1 METSS
6 AILLVI
12 MLSMMTL
19 FFLQLIPIEITALIG
34 LSALVLCQFIT
45 PEQAFSGFS
54 SPVVVAMFSM
64 FALGTALSTTG
75 ITDRLAVLVFRFAK
89 KSEAWNVALVMGL
102 GVFFSSFMNNVA
114 AVALLLP
121 VVASISL
128 RARIPQSRLL
138 IPLSFATILG
148 GMCTLIG
155 TSPNLMAAEILRTN
169 GYESFELLSFLPFG
183 ASAAVVGIFY
193 MSIWGRKRLPI
204 GILRAQG
211 PTEDELP
218 ALYGI
223 HDHLF
228 SVTVAKGNS
237 AVGKSLSQLGFGHDL
252 GSIIVSIYRAG
263 KQILAPTGREVIQA
277 DDELLLAGK
286 EEKLK
291 NWGEL
296 TFEPQPPDRHLSS
309 DSVAV
314 FEAVL
319 SPRSQLIGKTLQEL
333 AFRERYDC
341 LVLEILRRSAPLR
354 DDISTVPLE
363 FGDGLLLQGP
373 RSRLPLLQNDPD
385 FLLLADVDAGGK
397 RHKKAPFVFIA
408 LAVFFFLVIFQLLSV
423 HLAAFI
429 AALIVLLSGALPSE
443 ELYRSMSWRMI
454 FFVAAILPLE
464 IAAEHSGFP
473 AWLSQHL
480 LITFDNPSSFMLIT
494 LFMLAGS
501 VVSQLIDP
509 SIAVIFLGPVSIQI
523 SQKLGIDPHPFLMAL
538 TLGASI
544 AFQSPYSQR
553 ANLLVMAAGG
563 YQARDYLRVGGPFS
577 LLVILVLLAA
587 VAGFYL

>member
-6 AILLVI
+6 GIFFVI
-12 MLSMMTL
+12 MLSMITL
-19 FFLQLIPIEITALIG
+19 FFWQLIPIELTALTGII
-34 LSALVLCQFIT
+34 ALVLFQFIT

-64 FALGTALSTTG
+64 FALGAALSSTG
-75 ITDRLAVLVFRFAK
+75 ITDRLAVIVFRLAQK
-89 KSEAWNVALVMGL
+89 NEALNVALVMML

-138 IPLSFATILG
+138 MPLSYATILG

-169 GYESFELLSFLPFG
+169 GYQSFSLLSFLPFG
-183 ASAAVVGIFY
+183 LSAAVVGIVY
-193 MSIWGRKRLPI
+193 MSIWGRKRLPQ
-204 GILRAQG
+204 GFLREQG

-228 SVTVAKGNS
+228 SVKVDKANP

-252 GSIIVSIYRAG
+252 GSIIVSILRSG
-263 KQILAPTGREVIQA
+263 KQILAPTGREVLKA
-277 DDELLLAGK
+277 EDELLLAGNQ
-286 EEKLK
+286 EKLK
-291 NWGEL
+291 DWGEL
-296 TFEPQPPDRHLSS
+296 RLEAQPFDQHLSS
-309 DSVAV
+309 DSIAV

-319 SPRSQLIGKTLQEL
+319 SPRSQLIGKTLKEL
-333 AFRERYDC
+333 AFRERYYC
-341 LVLEILRRSAPLR
+341 LVLEILRRSAPLG
-354 DDISTVPLE
+354 DNISTVPLE

-373 RSRLPLLQNDPD
+373 RSRLPLLQSDPD
-385 FLLLADVDAGGK
+385 FLLLADVDVSGK
-397 RHKKAPFVFIA
+397 RHTKAPFVFFA
-408 LAVFFFLVIFQLLSV
+408 LAIFFVLVIFQILSV
-423 HLAAFI
+423 HIAAFI
-429 AALIVLLSGALPSE
+429 AAMIVLLSGALSTE
-443 ELYRSMSWRMI
+443 ELYRGMSWRMI

-464 IAAEHSGFP
+464 IAANHTGFS
-473 AWLSQHL
+473 AWLSQNL
-480 LITFDNPSSFMLIT
+480 LSTLGHPSSFVLVA
-494 LFMLAGS
+494 LFMFAGS
-501 VVSQLIDP
+501 VVSQLIEP
-509 SIAVIFLGPVSIQI
+509 SIAVIFLGPVSIKI
-523 SQKLGIDPHPFLMAL
+523 SEKLGVDPHQFLMAL

-563 YQARDYLRVGGPFS
+563 YQVKDYIRVGMVFS
-577 LLVILVLLAA
+577 LLVFAVLLAV
-587 VAGFYL
+587 VAGLY